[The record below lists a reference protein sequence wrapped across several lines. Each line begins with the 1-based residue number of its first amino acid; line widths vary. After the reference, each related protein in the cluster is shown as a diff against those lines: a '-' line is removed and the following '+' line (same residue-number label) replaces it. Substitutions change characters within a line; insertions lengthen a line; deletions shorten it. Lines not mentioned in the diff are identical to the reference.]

1 MPLTVFTAPILLCE
15 SMQKYKLFINKQTV
29 MSKFNYKEQHAVIVK
44 CSSEDEQKQI
54 FEKLKKMGFKDLK
67 LVSV

>member
-1 MPLTVFTAPILLCE
+1 M
-15 SMQKYKLFINKQTV
+15 MKKG
-29 MSKFNYKEQHAVIVK
+29 KFNYKEQHAVVVK
-44 CSSEDEQKQI
+44 VPTEAEQKKA

>member
-1 MPLTVFTAPILLCE
+1 
-15 SMQKYKLFINKQTV
+15 

-44 CSSEDEQKQI
+44 CSSENEQREI
-54 FEKLKKMGFKDLK
+54 FRQLKKLGFKFLK